1 MNAIIFDFDG
11 VIHDTFELAY
21 ETSTRIFGKELS
33 REEYKNFFNGNIYE
47 RAEID
52 EENSKIFFE
61 MQDEVFGSL
70 ELKAETKIFLE
81 KLTEKYSLFIITSN
95 QEKTLN
101 AYFQKSESTHIFK
114 DIFGF
119 ETHTSKVKKFEQL
132 FEKHNLKNDDCVF
145 ITDTLGDILE
155 GHKAGVKSIA
165 VDFGFHDR
173 ERLEKGNPH
182 KIVSNFDEMLE
193 AIEEIMADKKNE

>member
-11 VIHDTFELAY
+11 VLHDTFELVYGISAR
-21 ETSTRIFGKELS
+21 TIGKELS